1 MGGMGDVLI
10 TQNGSLICLHSISVS
25 ISSKVVVFIIGN
37 ESLHCL
43 HSISVFILRLHSISV
58 SILHLQSISASKLCL
73 HLISVSIGNEDVL
86 VTENG
91 SFLCLKYST
100 SNSIDNE
107 DLLLTQKMDF
117 VASTPFQYPSAA
129 MNTS

>member
-1 MGGMGDVLI
+1 MGDVHI

-25 ISSKVVVFIIGN
+25 TSDNVVVFIIGN
-37 ESLHCL
+37 ELLHCL

-58 SILHLQSISASKLCL
+58 SILHLQSISASNLCL
-73 HLISVSIGNEDVL
+73 HSISVSIGNEDVL

-91 SFLCLKYST
+91 SFLCLNYST
-100 SNSIDNE
+100 SDSTGNE
-107 DLLLTQKMDF
+107 DLLLTQKVDNF

-129 MNTS
+129 MTS